1 VHVLVKEL
9 EHDIDGILERGGG
22 VYEAEKGTGPAGR
35 EIADFESQKGFAFDI
50 SERGWPDAVW
60 SGASL
65 FWELCVGWD
74 GGSAEDCGAGGVE
87 ADVEDIV

>member
-35 EIADFESQKGFAFDI
+35 EIADFESQKGFALG
-50 SERGWPDAVW
+50 S
-60 SGASL
+60 
-65 FWELCVGWD
+65 WELCVGWD

>member
-1 VHVLVKEL
+1 
-9 EHDIDGILERGGG
+9 
-22 VYEAEKGTGPAGR
+22 
-35 EIADFESQKGFAFDI
+35 
-50 SERGWPDAVW
+50 
-60 SGASL
+60 L